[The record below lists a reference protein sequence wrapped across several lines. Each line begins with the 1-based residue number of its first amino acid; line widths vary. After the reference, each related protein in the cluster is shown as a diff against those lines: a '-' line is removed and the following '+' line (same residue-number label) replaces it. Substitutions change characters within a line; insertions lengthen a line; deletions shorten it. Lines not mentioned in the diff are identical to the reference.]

1 MNDIEVYDEKVE
13 QVILARLHKHKETK
27 RLAEMKLDAIQR
39 EITEA
44 NEAIGHAGF
53 FLDDYRKAHDL
64 PPMVYVANQMIP
76 PDFAHM
82 GPTDLVQYWA
92 DNHGGE
98 VIVKELARVV
108 INAGMYTNYRHA
120 ASTIYAVL
128 KRKSFDKVAP
138 GHFQRKESPPSMNG
152 HSLAI
157 PLPANTSFDDVD
169 DLPF

>member
-1 MNDIEVYDEKVE
+1 MNEIEVYDEKVE

-64 PPMVYVANQMIP
+64 PPMAYVANQMIP
-76 PDFAHM
+76 PDFARM
-82 GPTDLVQYWA
+82 GPTDIVQYWA
-92 DNHGGE
+92 DNHGGQ
-98 VIVKELARVV
+98 VIVKDLAHVV
-108 INAGMYTNYRHA
+108 INAGMYPDYRHA

-128 KRKSFDKVAP
+128 KRKPFDKVGP
-138 GHFQRKESPPSMNG
+138 GHFKRQEFHTPVNG
-152 HSLAI
+152 HSL
-157 PLPANTSFDDVD
+157 PLPTAISMDVVD